1 MRHGKCRLL
10 MLGILLGAGSYGC
23 ENRQPIEPP
32 QEDPVE
38 NMEEEVLENEESS
51 TNLPRENSRKS
62 MIANDEK
69 IIEMLKAS
77 GELKDNATA
86 AEIEKALQDYLRS
99 KTQSK
104 ENKKIK
110 SEPELP

>member
-1 MRHGKCRLL
+1 MRHGKFRLL
-10 MLGILLGAGSYGC
+10 MLGILLGAGGYGC

-38 NMEEEVLENEESS
+38 SIEEEVLENEESS
-51 TNLPRENSRKS
+51 TNLPGENSRKS
-62 MIANDEK
+62 MIANDEE

-86 AEIEKALQDYLRS
+86 TEIKKALQGYLGG
-99 KTQSK
+99 KAQSK
-104 ENKKIK
+104 KNENIK

>member
-1 MRHGKCRLL
+1 MIHGKLRLL
-10 MLGILLGAGSYGC
+10 MVGILLGAGSYGC

-32 QEDPVE
+32 QEEPVE
-38 NMEEEVLENEESS
+38 NMEEEVLENKESS
-51 TNLPRENSRKS
+51 TNLPGENSRKS

-69 IIEMLKAS
+69 IIEKLKAS

-86 AEIEKALQDYLRS
+86 AEIEKALQDYLRR

-104 ENKKIK
+104 ENKNKK

>member
-1 MRHGKCRLL
+1 MKDGKLRLL
-10 MLGILLGAGSYGC
+10 MLGILIGASSYGC

-51 TNLPRENSRKS
+51 SNQPRENSRGS
-62 MIANDEK
+62 MIANDEE

-86 AEIEKALQDYLRS
+86 AEIERALQDYLGG
-99 KTQSK
+99 KAQ
-104 ENKKIK
+104 KIK
-110 SEPELP
+110 SEPDCPKG